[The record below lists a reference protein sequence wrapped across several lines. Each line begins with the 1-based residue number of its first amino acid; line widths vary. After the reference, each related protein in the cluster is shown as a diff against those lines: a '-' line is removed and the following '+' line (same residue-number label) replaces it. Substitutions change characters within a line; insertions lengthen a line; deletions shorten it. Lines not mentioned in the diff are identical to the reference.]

1 MHLPRPSWS
10 RVGGALA
17 TLLLATPLLV
27 PPAALATQAPDKSE
41 TVHVQTDASGTV
53 SEVRVEEQL
62 PNDAKAQQLPDLS
75 TLEDIKATGDEH
87 TYVACPNGTL
97 TWNASGDSVSYQGI
111 SHSQPPVT
119 LDVTYTLDGV
129 ERKPSELA
137 GASGHLVM
145 RFDYR
150 NNSSQTKSIGG
161 KERRIYTPFVC
172 VTVATLDPK
181 VFSNVQVT
189 NGRLMED
196 KGGLAVMGF
205 AAPGLKE
212 SLGSSL
218 DTLDLDLPE
227 YLELEADVT
236 ELALDPTLTI
246 VTPELFGELD
256 TSSFDTLD
264 VGEGTDAL
272 RDAMGEIV
280 SGSGSLS
287 SALSQLASGTT
298 QLGGGANALKA
309 ALGMLPD
316 GLRQL
321 STGAQTLQARLGEA
335 SGVAQ
340 SMARGASGV
349 AASAEAANGLGGDA
363 AAQVSEAQDAVWAL
377 KEAADGLDLD
387 RAKTALAA
395 ATQSAKEAGE
405 TLVALRQLF
414 EQMRQDAKAK
424 SEKDVQGIATVQE
437 DLDALEA
444 LLASE
449 ELGLTEEQQAALG
462 EQLSLAQEHLE
473 TARTEIEK
481 PLEEPAEIATKMQA
495 LDEAQKK
502 LLDAGTQIEGSSKDL
517 SLVTGNAE
525 VALSELDG
533 AQASIGDLRRRLGSV
548 EAGTSGLSVGAQGLA
563 EGLGAAATGA
573 ASLGEGL
580 DALATKAPQ
589 AIEGATALAQGIEAL
604 GSGLAATAQGAD
616 ALTGGLSTM
625 SDEGIDKI
633 ADALDEL
640 KGDLDGTVDTLDAL
654 RDAANDYDNFA
665 GKLEGQSGQVR
676 FIYKTQRIG

>member
-17 TLLLATPLLV
+17 ALLLVTPLLA
-27 PPAALATQAPDKSE
+27 PSAALAAQAPDKSE
-41 TVHVQTDASGTV
+41 TVHVQVDAAGTV
-53 SEVRVEEQL
+53 TEVRVEDQL
-62 PNDAKAQQLPDLS
+62 ANDAKAQQLPDLS
-75 TLEDIKATGDEH
+75 TLEDIQATGDEH
-87 TYVACPNGTL
+87 TYVAGTDGTL
-97 TWNASGDSVSYQGI
+97 TWNANGNSVSYQGI

-119 LDVTYTLDGV
+119 LEVTYTLDGV
-129 ERKPSELA
+129 PRKPSELA

-150 NNSSQTKSIGG
+150 NTLSQTKSIGG

-172 VTVATLDPK
+172 VTVATLDSK
-181 VFSNVQVT
+181 VFRSVQVT
-189 NGRLMED
+189 NGRLMDD
-196 KGGLAVMGF
+196 KGGLAVIGF
-205 AAPGLKE
+205 ATPGLRE
-212 SLGSSL
+212 SLGGSL
-218 DTLDLDLPE
+218 DSLDLDLPE

-236 ELALDPTLTI
+236 DLVLDPTLTI

-256 TSSFDTLD
+256 TASFDTFD
-264 VGEGTDAL
+264 VGEGTNAL

-280 SGSGSLS
+280 GGSGTLS
-287 SALSQLASGTT
+287 NALSQLASGTS

-321 STGAQTLQARLGEA
+321 SSGAQTLSSRLGEA
-335 SGVAQ
+335 DSVAQ
-340 SMARGASGV
+340 NMASGASGV
-349 AASAEAANGLGGDA
+349 ASLAEAADGLGGDA
-363 AAQVSEAQDAVWAL
+363 ATQVSEAQDAVWAL
-377 KEAADGLDLD
+377 KAAADELDLS
-387 RAKTALAA
+387 RANAALAA
-395 ATQSAKEAGE
+395 ATQSTKTANE
-405 TLVALRQLF
+405 TFAALRQLL
-414 EQMRQDAKAK
+414 EQMRQEAKAK
-424 SEKDVQGIATVQE
+424 GEKDVQGIVTVQE
-437 DLDALEA
+437 DLDGLEA
-444 LLASE
+444 LLEGE
-449 ELGLTEEQQAALG
+449 ELGLTEEQRATLG
-462 EQLSLAQEHLE
+462 EQVALAREDLLA
-473 TARTEIEK
+473 ARAQIEK
-481 PLEEPAEIATKMQA
+481 PLEEPAELATKLQA
-495 LDEAQKK
+495 LDEEQKK
-502 LLDAGTQIEGSSKDL
+502 LLDASAQIEGSSKDL

-525 VALSELDG
+525 AALSELDD
-533 AQASIGDLRRRLGSV
+533 AQASLGTLRQRLGSV
-548 EAGTSGLSVGAQGLA
+548 ASGAYGLSTGAQGLS

-573 ASLGEGL
+573 ASLNEGL

-616 ALTGGLSTM
+616 ALTSGLSAM

-640 KGDLDGTVDTLDAL
+640 KGDLDGTIDTLDAL
-654 RDAANDYDNFA
+654 RDAANDYDTFA